1 MVNDYHSASLR
12 RGDQA
17 IIHLRLLIDAA
28 GLPTACSVQS
38 TVGHG
43 SFAEISCNH
52 IIERARFEAALTVGL
67 TAVRHS
73 VQVPS
78 FSHLRDLMR
87 PRRRLGCFGS
97 QRLARRYYR
106 GGSCLA
112 LHWLPY
118 DRAWNDGNRTLSI
131 RIARCHSHPLIGGGH
146 LRRHSRH

>member
-87 PRRRLGCFGS
+87 PRGVGWGV
-97 QRLARRYYR
+97 LAANV
-106 GGSCLA
+106 LA
-112 LHWLPY
+112 QALLPWGFLP
-118 DRAWNDGNRTLSI
+118 RSTL
-131 RIARCHSHPLIGGGH
+131 ATL
-146 LRRHSRH
+146 